1 MQKVHHFGY
10 TYHFILDKSRKCAYI
25 CGDLIW
31 IQLKELNHSNKNQG
45 RGLRFKVMEEQK
57 KKSFVSG
64 SDEENG
70 KGKNLAWVL

>member
-1 MQKVHHFGY
+1 
-10 TYHFILDKSRKCAYI
+10 
-25 CGDLIW
+25 
-31 IQLKELNHSNKNQG
+31 
-45 RGLRFKVMEEQK
+45 MEEQK